1 MPLHKLEKPNGG
13 ENKVKCICGHSVTFN
28 TNYQRTCSWCG
39 RLVYPNKKMEFKE
52 KLKKEMRKNK

>member
-1 MPLHKLEKPNGG
+1 MSFRKLDNPN
-13 ENKVKCICGHSVTFN
+13 ENLLVVKCKCGHSITFT

-52 KLKKEMRKNK
+52 RLKKEMRKNK